1 MACSLVSGPGITAIT
16 GEDIMDGAT
25 AEATTDAATM
35 GVTIT
40 GMEDMGTDPDTVI
53 EGGAAL
59 QVVAAIAAGSVEV
72 DFAVMAADSTA
83 EITVDSV
90 AEAFAA
96 ETASTVAEAVAFME
110 VAADSTAAVIA
121 VEDPAVVA
129 IGNFS

>member
-1 MACSLVSGPGITAIT
+1 
-16 GEDIMDGAT
+16 MDGAT
-25 AEATTDAATM
+25 AEATTDAGTM
-35 GVTIT
+35 GVAIT

-59 QVVAAIAAGSVEV
+59 QVVAAIAAVEV

-96 ETASTVAEAVAFME
+96 ETASTVAEAVAFTA
-110 VAADSTAAVIA
+110 VADSTAAVIA
-121 VEDPAVVA
+121 VEDPTVVA
-129 IGNFS
+129 IGNFDLNTESLRG

>member
-35 GVTIT
+35 GVAIT
-40 GMEDMGTDPDTVI
+40 GVEDMGTDPDTVI

-59 QVVAAIAAGSVEV
+59 QVVAAIAAGSVEA

>member
-1 MACSLVSGPGITAIT
+1 MVSGPGITAIT
-16 GEDIMDGAT
+16 GEDIMDAAT
-25 AEATTDAATM
+25 AEATTDAGTM
-35 GVTIT
+35 GVAIT

-59 QVVAAIAAGSVEV
+59 QVVAAIAAVEV

>member
-35 GVTIT
+35 GVAIT
-40 GMEDMGTDPDTVI
+40 GVEDMGTDPDTVI

>member
-1 MACSLVSGPGITAIT
+1 M
-16 GEDIMDGAT
+16 GEDIMDAAT
-25 AEATTDAATM
+25 AEATTDAGTM
-35 GVTIT
+35 GVAIT

-59 QVVAAIAAGSVEV
+59 QVVAAIAAVEV

-110 VAADSTAAVIA
+110 VAADSRAAVIA

>member
-25 AEATTDAATM
+25 AEATTDAGTM
-35 GVTIT
+35 GVAIT

-59 QVVAAIAAGSVEV
+59 QVVAAIAAVEV

>member
-16 GEDIMDGAT
+16 GEDI
-25 AEATTDAATM
+25 TDAATM
-35 GVTIT
+35 GVAIT
-40 GMEDMGTDPDTVI
+40 GVEDMGTDPETVI

-59 QVVAAIAAGSVEV
+59 QVVAAIAAGSVEA

>member
-53 EGGAAL
+53 EGRAAL
-59 QVVAAIAAGSVEV
+59 QVV
-72 DFAVMAADSTA
+72 
-83 EITVDSV
+83 
-90 AEAFAA
+90 EAFAA

>member
-1 MACSLVSGPGITAIT
+1 
-16 GEDIMDGAT
+16 MDGAT

-35 GVTIT
+35 GVAIT
-40 GMEDMGTDPDTVI
+40 GVEDMGTDPDTVI

>member
-25 AEATTDAATM
+25 AEATTDAGTM
-35 GVTIT
+35 GVAIT

-59 QVVAAIAAGSVEV
+59 QVVAAIAAV
-72 DFAVMAADSTA
+72 VMAADSTA

-96 ETASTVAEAVAFME
+96 ETASTVAVAVAFME